1 MANVGVQSWFN
12 GKNIFIT
19 GASGFLGVALLE
31 KILRTLPNHG
41 DIYLMLRE
49 KKGKAIQERI
59 DEIKKNSVF
68 EKLYET
74 RSADQVY
81 FTYICLNSIYN

>member
-1 MANVGVQSWFN
+1 MDGLQNWFN
-12 GKNIFIT
+12 DKNIFIT

-31 KILRTLPNHG
+31 KILRTIPNHG

-49 KKGKAIQERI
+49 KKGKAIDERI
-59 DEIKKNSVF
+59 DDIKKNSVF

-74 RSADQVY
+74 GKADEVIHY
-81 FTYICLNSIYN
+81 